1 MFERGDVRM
10 EKEKVVERTPPKMQ
24 LHFLVEC
31 KRLPEVVDEI
41 TTAVMQSLGIDPN
54 DEEAREK
61 ASLAVE
67 GVMRRYVM
75 AFEWCGFTVFCQEAK
90 GYDPWKLQEAEPVS
104 WAGD

>member
-1 MFERGDVRM
+1 MEEKRIAERIPTR
-10 EKEKVVERTPPKMQ
+10 MQ
-24 LHFLVEC
+24 LHLLVEC

-41 TTAVMQSLGIDPN
+41 ATAVLNSLGLDPN
-54 DEEAREK
+54 DEETMKK
-61 ASLAVE
+61 ATVAVE
-67 GVMRRYVM
+67 EVMRKYVM

>member
-1 MFERGDVRM
+1 M
-10 EKEKVVERTPPKMQ
+10 EKEKVAERTPPKMQ
-24 LHFLVEC
+24 LHLLVEC
-31 KRLPEVVDEI
+31 KKLPEVVDEI
-41 TTAVMQSLGIDPN
+41 ARAVLQSLGIDPT
-54 DEEAREK
+54 DEEKMKK

>member
-1 MFERGDVRM
+1 M
-10 EKEKVVERTPPKMQ
+10 EAKQPVERVPTRMQ
-24 LHFLVEC
+24 LHLLVEC
-31 KRLPEVVDEI
+31 KRLPEVVNEI
-41 TTAVMQSLGIDPN
+41 ATAVLQSLGLDPN
-54 DEEAREK
+54 DEEAMKK

-90 GYDPWKLQEAEPVS
+90 GYDPWKLQEAEPVN

>member
-1 MFERGDVRM
+1 M
-10 EKEKVVERTPPKMQ
+10 EAKQISERTPPKMQ
-24 LHFLVEC
+24 LHLLVEC
-31 KRLPEVVDEI
+31 KRLPEVVNEI
-41 TTAVMQSLGIDPN
+41 ATAVLQSLGLDPN
-54 DEEAREK
+54 DEETMKK

-67 GVMRRYVM
+67 EVMRRYVM

>member
-1 MFERGDVRM
+1 MG
-10 EKEKVVERTPPKMQ
+10 KEKAAERIPTRMQ
-24 LHFLVEC
+24 LHLLVEC
-31 KRLPEVVDEI
+31 KRLPEVVNEI
-41 TTAVMQSLGIDPN
+41 AAAVLQSLGLDPD
-54 DEEAREK
+54 DEEAMKK

-67 GVMRRYVM
+67 DVMRRYVM